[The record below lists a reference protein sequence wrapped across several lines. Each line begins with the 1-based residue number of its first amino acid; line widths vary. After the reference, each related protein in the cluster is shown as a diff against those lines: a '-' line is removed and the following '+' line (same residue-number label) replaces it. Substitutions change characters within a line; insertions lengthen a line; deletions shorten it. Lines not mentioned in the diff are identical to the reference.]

1 MFLKTELSTSWTLH
15 PVLKLYYLRESLSYL
30 YFLVEPIVAYY
41 LFLVIC
47 KMILL
52 LNLLNKAQLFSD
64 FLFFRTVI
72 FFFHTLSQLIIIYFF
87 VKSILTLVFCFS
99 HFTQLNAGILVN
111 FKNRYHQFK
120 IVFSA
125 SRIITV
131 RILIFIQAV
140 LSFSIESS
148 AYSSTICF

>member
-41 LFLVIC
+41 LFLDIY

-52 LNLLNKAQLFSD
+52 LNLLSKAQLFSD

-72 FFFHTLSQLIIIYFF
+72 LFFHTLSQLIIIYFF

-99 HFTQLNAGILVN
+99 HFTQLNVGILVS
-111 FKNRYHQFK
+111 FKNRYHLFK

-125 SRIITV
+125 SSIITV

>member
-1 MFLKTELSTSWTLH
+1 MFLKTELSTSLTLH
-15 PVLKLYYLRESLSYL
+15 PVLKLYYLREFLSYL
-30 YFLVEPIVAYY
+30 YFLVEPIFAYY
-41 LFLVIC
+41 LFLVIY

-52 LNLLNKAQLFSD
+52 LNLLSKAQLFSD

-72 FFFHTLSQLIIIYFF
+72 LFFHTLSQLIIIYFF

-148 AYSSTICF
+148 AYFSIICF